1 MEQPELNKC
10 YVFNDERGKFA
21 PLSLS
26 YKGKGVLDKQWVQ
39 SNLSIS
45 MSKNTI
51 RGLHF
56 QNGEFAQSKL
66 VKVVRGKILDFIVD
80 LRHESPHHM
89 NLSFYNLDDSV
100 ELYVPRGFA
109 HGFIT
114 LTDNT
119 IVQYLVDNDY
129 SPENEGCLNWEEI
142 PLIRSEI
149 ESVFPEFNSDEIVI
163 SDKDK
168 LTYNLPEP
176 VESNNEPAA
185 EKIIVELIKKYPN
198 DVELAR
204 IVRRLFNPY

>member
-10 YVFNDERGKFA
+10 HVFNDERGKFA
-21 PLSLS
+21 PLSLN
-26 YKGKGVLDKQWVQ
+26 YQGKGVLDKQWVQ

-80 LRHESPHHM
+80 LRHESPYHM
-89 NLSFYNLDDSV
+89 NVNFYELDDSV

-119 IVQYLVDNDY
+119 IVQYLVDNNY
-129 SPENEGCLNWEEI
+129 SPNSEGCLNWEELPI
-142 PLIRSEI
+142 IKQKI
-149 ESVFPEFNSDEIVI
+149 KSVFPEFNPDEIVI

-168 LTYNLPEP
+168 LTYNLPEL

-185 EKIIVELIKKYPN
+185 EKIIVELIKKYP
-198 DVELAR
+198 DDYDLGR
-204 IVRRLFNPY
+204 MVRRLFSPY